1 MDHQSPSRKAPGLCS
16 LRYSLALLLHFCNV
30 AMISQR
36 SCLTLTIVSMV
47 NSSAPQ
53 GVPNASTSEHLDSIK
68 NPVYNWSPQTQGII
82 LSAIIYGMPFAQI
95 PMGYISGLYPIK
107 TVTSL
112 GLLLSSLCNMLVPL
126 AAEQGESLIIAC
138 RVVQGLSQGTVMVA
152 QYTVWSKWA
161 PPLERNR
168 LTSVSVSGNML
179 GPCISLFAT
188 GFISQSLGWPVV
200 FYIFGAGG
208 CALSLLWFLLFYDDP
223 AEHPWISLSEKEF
236 ITSSIVQVSSG
247 GKSVPTKAII
257 KSLPVWAISLCCFA
271 FSWTNTIMFM
281 YMPTFLRAKL
291 LINTRENGVLSGLPY
306 LLGWVFGNLAGCL
319 ADFFLAR
326 KILSLITIRKLFTTL
341 GLLLP
346 SLFSVSLL
354 HPGASHLST
363 VACLMLASATPSFC
377 TAGMLINPLDIA
389 PRYYGL
395 VKGIT
400 ILFGII
406 GGLISSTL
414 TGIILN
420 QDPESSWLKIFLL
433 MAALNVTSLIFYL
446 VFMKV
451 DVQDWAK
458 ELQQIRL

>member
-236 ITSSIVQVSSG
+236 ITSSIVQ
-247 GKSVPTKAII
+247 
-257 KSLPVWAISLCCFA
+257 
-271 FSWTNTIMFM
+271 
-281 YMPTFLRAKL
+281 
-291 LINTRENGVLSGLPY
+291 NGVLSGLPY